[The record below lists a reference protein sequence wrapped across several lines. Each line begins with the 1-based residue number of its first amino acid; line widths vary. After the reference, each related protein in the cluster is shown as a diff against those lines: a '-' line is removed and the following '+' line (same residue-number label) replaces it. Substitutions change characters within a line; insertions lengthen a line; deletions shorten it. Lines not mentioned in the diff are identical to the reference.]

1 MNVMSKMLDVLWGP
15 PMLVL
20 LFGTGVFLSLGLRF
34 MPWRKLVYAL
44 GHIWRGRRPGT
55 AEQGE
60 ISPFNALM
68 TALAATIG
76 TGNIAGVATAIFSGG
91 PGALFWMWLTA
102 MVGMATKFAECAL
115 AVKYRETAP
124 DGSYVGGPMYYIKN
138 GLGRKFMFLAWA
150 FAFFGAVAGFGI
162 GNTVQVNSIAEALG
176 KAFNIPL
183 WITAVL
189 VAVLAG
195 LVIIGGVRRIGQVAG
210 RLVPFMAFFYFV
222 ASLIILIINAKAVPG
237 VLVMVFEHA
246 FTGSAAAGGF
256 MGASVMMAIRYGVAR
271 GVFSNEAGMG
281 SAPIAHASAQTKSPV
296 RQGLIGMTGTF
307 LDTIVVCSCTG
318 LCILVTGAWTGG
330 LEGAAMTTDAFE
342 RVLPGVGGA
351 LVAVSLTLFA
361 FTTILGWS
369 VYSERCFRFL
379 LGHRVVRPF
388 RLLFIL
394 VMPVGALMKL
404 DVVWNLADIFNALMA
419 IPNLIALLLLSPVVF
434 RLARDYFADRRL
446 EARERTAK
454 PLEPARD

>member
-1 MNVMSKMLDVLWGP
+1 MNVMSKMLDVLWGA

-446 EARERTAK
+446 EAPERTAK